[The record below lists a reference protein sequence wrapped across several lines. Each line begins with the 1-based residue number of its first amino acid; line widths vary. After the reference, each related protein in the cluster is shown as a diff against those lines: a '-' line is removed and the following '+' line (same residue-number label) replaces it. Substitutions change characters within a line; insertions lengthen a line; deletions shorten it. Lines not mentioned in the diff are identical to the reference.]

1 MQSLVEYKEEV
12 SKELVSILH
21 YWMQN
26 VTDHEKGGFYG
37 KIDHHDIVYPDA
49 LKGAVLNS
57 RICWTFSA
65 AFNQTGDPQYLAP
78 AKRAFDYIVD
88 HFIDKEYGGVYW
100 TVTASGEP
108 ADTKKQTYAIAFA
121 VYGCSEYFLASGDES
136 AKQYAI
142 RLYKDIVEH
151 ATEPTYGGYLEAF
164 ARNWSDLT
172 DMRLSAKDANE
183 RKTMNTHLHVLEAF
197 ANLYR
202 IWPEPE
208 LKKQIIELIDIFLQY
223 IIHPASHHLRLFFND
238 AWQSQSSLISF
249 GHDIEAAWLIQEA
262 AEIIQETELIKT
274 VKERSVLIAYA
285 ATEALDTDGGLWYE
299 FDPAA
304 DHWIR
309 EKHWWPQ
316 AEAMVGFFNAWQ
328 ITGNEDFLKRSV
340 GSWGFIQEFLIDHHK
355 GEWIWGVY
363 DNYHN
368 IAQEDKAG
376 LWKCPYHNGRACMEI
391 MKRII

>member
-1 MQSLVEYKEEV
+1 MLSLAQYKEEV
-12 SKELVSILH
+12 TKELVSILD
-21 YWMQN
+21 YWMHS
-26 VTDHEKGGFYG
+26 VTDNERGGFYG
-37 KIDHHDIVYPDA
+37 KIDHDDTVHPNAV
-49 LKGAVLNS
+49 KGAVLNS

-65 AFNQTGDPQYLAP
+65 AYNQTKDPQYLLF
-78 AKRAFDYIVD
+78 AKRAFGYIVE

-100 TVTASGEP
+100 TVTASGDP

-121 VYGCSEYFLASGDES
+121 VYGFSEYYLASRDEK

-142 RLYKDIVEH
+142 DLYNSIVQH
-151 ATEPTYGGYLEAF
+151 ATEPNYGGYLEAF
-164 ARNWSDLT
+164 SRNWSDLS

-202 IWPEPE
+202 IWPEPA
-208 LKKQIIELIDIFLQY
+208 LKKRIMELISIFLQY
-223 IIHPASHHLRLFFND
+223 IIHPSSHHLQLFFND
-238 AWQSQSSLISF
+238 EWESQATLISF

-262 AEIIQETELIKT
+262 AEIIQEEELLRK
-274 VKERSVLIAYA
+274 VKARSILIAEA
-285 ATEALDTDGGLWYE
+285 AAEALDKDGGLWYE
-299 FDPAA
+299 LDPAA
-304 DHWIR
+304 NHWIR

-316 AEAMVGFFNAWQ
+316 AEAMAGFFNAWQ
-328 ITGNEDFLKRSV
+328 ISGNEKFLKNSTS
-340 GSWGFIQEFLIDHHK
+340 SWKFIQEYLIDPYK
-355 GEWIWGVY
+355 GEWIWGIY

-391 MKRII
+391 MRRII